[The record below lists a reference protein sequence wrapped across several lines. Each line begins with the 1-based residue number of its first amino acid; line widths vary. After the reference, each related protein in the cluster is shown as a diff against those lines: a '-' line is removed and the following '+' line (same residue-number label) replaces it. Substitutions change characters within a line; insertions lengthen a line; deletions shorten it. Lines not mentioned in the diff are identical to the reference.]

1 MSNVIE
7 FVKGDRKVLVSQDK
21 LALTG
26 AVLGSLAGKSNGV
39 SRFGVLKDRRVFAVL
54 EAAKVRDEVKQVQ
67 EITNTFKTLEGKGII
82 TLSGDKVQTAAITSD
97 FAELAAEVTEA
108 AGKVE
113 LSAPAT
119 AKRGRPAGS
128 GGKSQGSA
136 SVKRN
141 PKQGKRFWLSGG
153 KVLPFGVGKP
163 SKDKLLAECDEKGK
177 NIADVAAINARFA
190 AKEAKSMSVKR
201 NPVQKANLRYYMLD
215 GKVTPFGRGKPGIEK
230 LNNECTQAGEKID
243 NSERVA
249 AMRQPKSGG
258 GNSSKV
264 NALEAQIAQMQEMM
278 AKMLAAMTVGA
289 VAMPA
294 AAVAAEV
301 PAKTAEKT
309 VEAPKPAKVKAETP
323 KAEKPVKSKA
333 SKPKS
338 DKPAKPAKAE
348 KASRSEEIDEDEAY
362 SNFAKISDDLGDD
375 EPIAFGSDGFVV
387 TEID

>member
-7 FVKGDRKVLVSQDK
+7 FAKGDRKMLISKDF
-21 LALTG
+21 LPLYG
-26 AVLGSLAGKSNGV
+26 AVLGTLAGKPSGIN
-39 SRFGVLKDRRVFAVL
+39 RFGVLKDKRVALVL
-54 EAAKVRDEVKQVQ
+54 QASKITSEVAQVREIDKVF
-67 EITNTFKTLEGKGII
+67 TTLQGKGM
-82 TLSGDKVQTAAITSD
+82 LAVSGDRVQTATLISD
-97 FAELAAEVTEA
+97 YADLAAEVTEA

-113 LSAPAT
+113 LSAPAA

-128 GGKSQGSA
+128 GAGSQGSGA
-136 SVKRN
+136 VKRN
-141 PKQGKRFWLSGG
+141 PATAKRFWLSGG
-153 KVLPFGVGKP
+153 KVLPFGRGKP
-163 SKDKLLAECDEKGK
+163 TKDKLLAECDEKGK
-177 NIADVAAINARFA
+177 NIANVEAINARFA
-190 AKEAKSMSVKR
+190 AQEDKRMMVKR
-201 NPVQKANLRYYMLD
+201 NPVQKANLRFYMLN
-215 GKVTPFGRGKPGIEK
+215 GKVTPFGRGKPSFDK

-258 GNSSKV
+258 GNTSKV

-309 VEAPKPAKVKAETP
+309 VEAPKPAKAKEEKP
-323 KAEKPVKSKA
+323 KAEKPAKSKA

-338 DKPAKPAKAE
+338 PKVEKV
-348 KASRSEEIDEDEAY
+348 KASAALDEDEAY
-362 SNFAKISDDLGDD
+362 ENFAKISDDFGDD

>member
-1 MSNVIE
+1 MNNVIE
-7 FVKGDRKVLVSQDK
+7 FVKGERKVLVSQDK

-26 AVLGSLAGKSNGV
+26 AVLGSLAGKTSGV
-39 SRFGVLKDRRVFAVL
+39 SRFGVLKDKRVFAVL
-54 EAAKVRDEVKQVQ
+54 EAASVRDEVKQVQ

-97 FAELAAEVTEA
+97 YAELAAEVTEA

-141 PKQGKRFWLSGG
+141 PVKAKRFWLSGG

-190 AKEAKSMSVKR
+190 AKEAKGMKVKR
-201 NPVQKANLRYYMLD
+201 NPKQAANLRYYMNN
-215 GKVTPFGRGKPGIEK
+215 GTVTPFGRGKPGIEK
-230 LNNECTQAGEKID
+230 LSNECTQAGVMID

-258 GNSSKV
+258 GGNASKV

-289 VAMPA
+289 VAVPA
-294 AAVAAEV
+294 VAVAAEV

-309 VEAPKPAKVKAETP
+309 VEAPKPAKAKEEAP
-323 KAEKPVKSKA
+323 KAEKPAKSKG
-333 SKPKS
+333 SKPKA
-338 DKPAKPAKAE
+338 DKPAKVEKV
-348 KASRSEEIDEDEAY
+348 KASAEIDEDEAY
-362 SNFAKISDDLGDD
+362 SNFAKIANDFGDD

>member
-1 MSNVIE
+1 MNNVIE
-7 FVKGDRKVLVSQDK
+7 FVKGERKVLVSQDK

-26 AVLGSLAGKSNGV
+26 AVLGSLAGKTSGV
-39 SRFGVLKDRRVFAVL
+39 SRFGVLKDKRVFAVL
-54 EAAKVRDEVKQVQ
+54 EAASVRDEVKQVQ

-97 FAELAAEVTEA
+97 YAELAAEVTEA

-190 AKEAKSMSVKR
+190 AKEAKGMKVKR
-201 NPVQKANLRYYMLD
+201 NPKQAANLRYYMNN
-215 GKVTPFGRGKPGIEK
+215 GTVTPFGRGKPGIEK
-230 LNNECTQAGEKID
+230 LSNECTQAGVMID

-258 GNSSKV
+258 GGNASKV

-294 AAVAAEV
+294 VAVAAEV

-309 VEAPKPAKVKAETP
+309 VEAPKPAKAKEEAP
-323 KAEKPVKSKA
+323 KAEKPAKSKG
-333 SKPKS
+333 SKPKA
-338 DKPAKPAKAE
+338 DKPAKVEKV
-348 KASRSEEIDEDEAY
+348 KASAEIDEDEAY
-362 SNFAKISDDLGDD
+362 SNFAKIANDFGDD

>member
-26 AVLGSLAGKSNGV
+26 AVLGSLAGKTSGV

-82 TLSGDKVQTAAITSD
+82 ALSGDKVQTAAITSEY
-97 FAELAAEVTEA
+97 AELAAEVTEA

-201 NPVQKANLRYYMLD
+201 NPKQAANLRYYMQN
-215 GKVTPFGRGKPGIEK
+215 GVVTPFGRGKPGVEK
-230 LNNECTQAGEKID
+230 LANECTQAGVMID

-258 GNSSKV
+258 SGNASKV

-289 VAMPA
+289 VAVPA
-294 AAVAAEV
+294 VAVAAEV

-309 VEAPKPAKVKAETP
+309 VEAPKPAKGKAETP
-323 KAEKPVKSKA
+323 KVEKPAKSKG

-338 DKPAKPAKAE
+338 DKPAKAE
-348 KASRSEEIDEDEAY
+348 KASRSDEIDEDEAY
-362 SNFAKISDDLGDD
+362 SNFAKIANDFGDD